1 MCFSV
6 LGEILNIRDAYT
18 HPLFYRGVDA
28 ETGFRTRNILCFP
41 IKNDQNGIVGVA
53 QLCNKIGFPYFTRA
67 DEDVAKAFSVY
78 CCISIVHSLM
88 YKRVQESQRRTQL
101 ANELMMYHMKVSED
115 KVKWLAGCKIPHMNT
130 VLRFPTSFESI
141 PRDITS
147 NDDTFLVNCFCWT
160 ALLSMFE
167 DLGLI
172 KSWRISRNTLARFI
186 LMVFRG
192 YRDPTYHNWMHA
204 FSVCHFVY
212 VCGKN
217 LPLSG
222 ELLTEMEY
230 LALFV
235 ASLCHD
241 IDHRGTNNSF
251 QLQTQSILAALY
263 SSQGSVL
270 ERHHFSQTVCILNTS
285 GCNIF
290 ESLSADEYSQVLD
303 LIRDIILATDL
314 AHHLNVFSQ
323 QKQMIADGYEVT
335 NQEHHSLLLAL
346 LMTAA
351 DLSDQTKDWRN
362 TSAVAQ
368 MIYEEFFRQGDL
380 EKASGQKPIDSMDR
394 ERACVPQLQISF
406 LDFVIL
412 PLYETFALLFPQS
425 AEVVQTIRRNRSR
438 WKYILDRVVK
448 GDLKGNGLSIFNHNL
463 AEESQY
469 AHLE

>member
-1 MCFSV
+1 MSKINSINCS
-6 LGEILNIRDAYT
+6 
-18 HPLFYRGVDA
+18 
-28 ETGFRTRNILCFP
+28 
-41 IKNDQNGIVGVA
+41 A
-53 QLCNKIGFPYFTRA
+53 QSLTQ
-67 DEDVAKAFSVY
+67 
-78 CCISIVHSLM
+78 SLM
-88 YKRVQESQRRTQL
+88 YKRVQEAQRRTQL

-115 KVKWLAGCKIPHMNT
+115 KVKWLAGCKIPNMNT

-147 NDDTFLVNCFCWT
+147 DDDTFL

-192 YRDPTYHNWMHA
+192 YRNPTYHNWMHA

-217 LPLSG
+217 LPLAG
-222 ELLTEMEY
+222 ELLTELEY

-285 GCNIF
+285 ECNIF

-323 QKQMIADGYEVT
+323 QKQMIADGYEVN
-335 NQEHHSLLLAL
+335 NQEHHCLLLAL

-394 ERACVPQLQISF
+394 ERACVPQLQVSF

-425 AEVVQTIRRNRSR
+425 AEVVQSIRRNRSR
-438 WKYILDRVVK
+438 WKYILDRVTK
-448 GDLKGNGLSIFNHNL
+448 GDLNGNGLSIFNHNL
-463 AEESQY
+463 TEESQY